1 MNQNISVLKCS
12 VLVLVGNGRGIDIR
26 VLFWSCIC
34 PASPHI
40 KWKNSPIFL
49 RSLEQL
55 SPNTL
60 NCKSYQYIFK
70 ANKLNLPQDRICI
83 GQANAARILPPLSSW
98 DTCWHYLPINIPGWA
113 TRGGSC
119 TQRPK
124 TLYWSSFLGTWLACS
139 YPCWPAEAN

>member
-1 MNQNISVLKCS
+1 MFSFFSPCGQWTWNRHQSFILKLHLPS
-12 VLVLVGNGRGIDIR
+12 
-26 VLFWSCIC
+26 
-34 PASPHI
+34 

-55 SPNTL
+55 STNTL

-98 DTCWHYLPINIPGWA
+98 DTC
-113 TRGGSC
+113 
-119 TQRPK
+119 
-124 TLYWSSFLGTWLACS
+124 
-139 YPCWPAEAN
+139 